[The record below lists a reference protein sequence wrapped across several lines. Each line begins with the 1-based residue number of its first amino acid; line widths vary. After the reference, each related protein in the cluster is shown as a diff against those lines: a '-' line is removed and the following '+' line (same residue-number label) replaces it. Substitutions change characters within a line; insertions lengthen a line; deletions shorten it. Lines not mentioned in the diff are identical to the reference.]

1 MKKGII
7 LLIVSVFFAVSL
19 SQAQPKNKKLQEF
32 VVDLSSVNIKL
43 RGQLNLFGEFKGDLS
58 NLGYERYLQ
67 LLKESENTSSK
78 GVYEII
84 QKSDKHLFVTN
95 KSSFLIAIY
104 SKELNAVLYD
114 DANTAFTD
122 SIKVLN
128 GVEPIPDLQE
138 FISKTSYRENNN

>member
-7 LLIVSVFFAVSL
+7 LLIVSVFFIGSL

-43 RGQLNLFGEFKGDLS
+43 RGQLNLFGEYKGDLS

-67 LLKESENTSSK
+67 LVKVSENTSSK

-122 SIKVLN
+122 SVKILN
-128 GVEPIPDLQE
+128 ENEKIPDLHE
-138 FISKTSYRENNN
+138 FISKTGYKPINN